1 MGQHCIVLE
10 WMRAGSKFKWD
21 MGKIMPPLFRRTW
34 LCCPDPDPTD
44 EAHLVTPSHHR
55 PQDMR
60 AEVTFLIFFYGD
72 QLMEARTTV
81 VRCGVG
87 KRPKET
93 EVK

>member
-1 MGQHCIVLE
+1 MTA
-10 WMRAGSKFKWD
+10 WSKFKWD
-21 MGKIMPPLFRRTW
+21 MGRIMPPLFRRTW
-34 LCCPDPDPTD
+34 LCCPDPEPLD

-60 AEVTFLIFFYGD
+60 AEVTFFIFFYGD
-72 QLMEARTTV
+72 QLMEANTTV

-93 EVK
+93 DVK